1 MYVLADI
8 KRNSRKSRFIQEQR
22 RLLKKFKIKKLC
34 FLTRKI
40 LYFIR
45 KSAKC
50 IFWKI
55 YNEIFKT

>member
-1 MYVLADI
+1 MYILADI
-8 KRNSRKSRFIQEQR
+8 KRNCKKSRFIKEQR
-22 RLLKKFKIKKLC
+22 RLLKKKLNKKMY

-45 KSAKC
+45 ISAKC

-55 YNEIFKT
+55 